1 MITQWYLW
9 CAYNI
14 TLYQVKPGKSIQKN
28 IDDDSENNEIMVINL
43 YGDIND
49 NNDNNNS
56 INNINDNNNNNNN
69 NNNSLVLCKISNRVL
84 DITEMKFLKSVC
96 FLCHQ
101 HRSVSA
107 VDFEHMS
114 HIFLL
119 FLQLSLNMLFFTRD

>member
-49 NNDNNNS
+49 NNDNNSN
-56 INNINDNNNNNNN
+56 INNINDNNNNNNIPLP
-69 NNNSLVLCKISNRVL
+69 STSFCLFCWLCTYFTYFSI
-84 DITEMKFLKSVC
+84 
-96 FLCHQ
+96 
-101 HRSVSA
+101 VSA
-107 VDFEHMS
+107 TEFEHA
-114 HIFLL
+114 
-119 FLQLSLNMLFFTRD
+119 FFY